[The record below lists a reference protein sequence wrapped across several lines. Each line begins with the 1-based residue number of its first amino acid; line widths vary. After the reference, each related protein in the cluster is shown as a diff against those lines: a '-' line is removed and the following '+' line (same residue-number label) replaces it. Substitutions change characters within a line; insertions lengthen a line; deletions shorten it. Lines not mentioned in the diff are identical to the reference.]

1 MIPLTNP
8 SEKSIES
15 LVNKSFD
22 PISQKIDE
30 LSIKCS
36 CISLEIKEEIMS
48 SNLSDETKQLFLSI
62 RTCSSLIKIE
72 DFIKILYTESS
83 QMTFA
88 SRPIIYKVREK
99 ISEKLGITDEEFNN
113 YLFEC
118 VRKGWIT
125 LIEGSPFS
133 GKETDWYD
141 IAGRRFYY
149 FEFIPNHK
157 FVANFNSQY
166 GIHGKRIP
174 FMFETELGIEYHD

>member
-8 SEKSIES
+8 DEKSIKKI
-15 LVNKSFD
+15 VNKSFD
-22 PISQKIDE
+22 PISKKVDE
-30 LSIKCS
+30 LTIKCS
-36 CISLEIKEEIMS
+36 CISSEIKQEIIN
-48 SNLSDETKQLFLSI
+48 SNLSDDIKQLFLSI
-62 RTCSSLIKIE
+62 RTCSSKIE
-72 DFIKILYTESS
+72 ITNFIRILYTELT

-88 SRPIIYKVREK
+88 SRPIIYKVKEK
-99 ISEKLGITDEEFNN
+99 LSEKLGITDDEFNK

-118 VRKGWIT
+118 VSKGWIT

-157 FVANFNSQY
+157 FKPDFYSQY
-166 GIHGKRIP
+166 GMNGKRIP
-174 FMFETELGIEYHD
+174 FMFETELGIEYHE